1 MQKLTKQSDW
11 ILKSLVAAIVLAV
24 PLFPKFPFI
33 RVPGTFVSIR
43 LEDFL
48 IAVSFVAFL
57 VIIRPKAAL
66 IVKKPIFRA
75 IVLFLLVGLLS
86 VLSSVIITNTTLPH
100 ISFLHWA
107 RRVEYFI
114 PFFIGFYAIRNKQ
127 NLEFI
132 IKLLMLV
139 ILISF
144 LYGVGQKHFNLPVI
158 ITQNLEYSKGIALRW
173 APGSHISSTFA
184 GHYDMAAFLVMVLP
198 IIVTCFFV
206 LKGIKTKIS
215 LLTIYFFGLWLLVNS
230 ASRISLVS
238 FVFSAALALMLVK
251 KYREIVLV
259 ILTSIVFI
267 GFSSNLIERYQSI
280 INVSTKRI
288 PTINMVV
295 VPVYAEEKAATIN
308 NGEIPIIEDRS
319 TSIRLNVE
327 WPRAIRAFTKNPL
340 LGTGYSSITLATDNH
355 YLRLLGEVGI
365 LGFMSFFLIF
375 AHIIMVFL
383 KILPLDN
390 YYNGIT
396 LAFMA
401 GIIGSLPGIFLNA
414 VFIDVFEASKF
425 AIMFWLLIGI
435 AVYMAQNK
443 ILSKYKY
450 S

>member
-238 FVFSAALALMLVK
+238 FVFSGALALMLVK

-375 AHIIMVFL
+375 AHIIKVFL

>member
-435 AVYMAQNK
+435 AVYMAQYK